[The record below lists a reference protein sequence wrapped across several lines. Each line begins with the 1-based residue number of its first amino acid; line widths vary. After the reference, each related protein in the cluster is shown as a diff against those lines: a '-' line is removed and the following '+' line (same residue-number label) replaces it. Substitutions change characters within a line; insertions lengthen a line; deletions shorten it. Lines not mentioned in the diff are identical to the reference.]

1 MAECAPVQPA
11 APGDGVGFVDSFVD
25 SPSVSREASPSKPLT
40 TEKDKKR
47 FSDDFSASLEEP
59 TQNGIVPSEKNEPWE
74 NFDIVPDRSDTPA
87 NSEDEEDDEDEEDSK
102 KKADEETKENNPAS
116 QKRNKPKR
124 KWESFDDDA
133 IVTKKMGGA
142 GGLNEATN
150 RRIKSTEDLDVV
162 ASPSDPRC
170 GVDAETNQSQWTA
183 LNDTFKETGTQF
195 VDDDDDG
202 SLPFRRT
209 QSMRADTHR
218 AVRIVDA
225 LRQQRR
231 LSNTSLDIDKKGGV
245 ANFANEDDLTRK
257 LKMDREWDVFLKLNK
272 RIPGTKTKWLPVRV
286 SVKKGV
292 LSIKKGAML
301 SPGRKSSISPAV
313 VEDVIL
319 QHNHTMTDPVPRSYD
334 RSSKLHQIKLQQ
346 SIVQEKRSV
355 KRLFLMEH
363 VTRFKTLYKIG
374 SHDLGIIQN
383 ILEAVNEAVRQ
394 LPVTR
399 ARGVAYRVNEVFVDL
414 KESSDILMN
423 CDGAVLDRKSLI
435 RIYIQA
441 FLTGAPEC
449 RLILNNVEATLLQGK
464 SLLTQGMTKQVRL
477 QDLVL
482 HPCVNSE
489 TYTASR
495 EIKFQPVDGSTF
507 ELLRCSIDPYISPP
521 INVSCLMEYHQT
533 QHNVKITSSFIVRKK
548 HNLRQRPI
556 TNLVIRFPIP
566 TAWSSLFLTEGK
578 FGQQRSIGSTAS
590 LRGSFRRKIKT
601 RECQIE
607 THLGSARYEAEH
619 QAIMWRIGTYSNTS
633 QPHTFSCDIMLKP
646 GMQKPDMVSEK
657 AEVTY
662 TVPGTSTGV
671 AVKGFEVEGG
681 SSPETWVKYEIQYR
695 YEVQMFPDLSID

>member
-1 MAECAPVQPA
+1 MAE
-11 APGDGVGFVDSFVD
+11 GVTVLEGEKGFVDCFVSTDHSVTD
-25 SPSVSREASPSKPLT
+25 SPRKAAS
-40 TEKDKKR
+40 EKR
-47 FSDDFSASLEEP
+47 FSDDFSSLGSPAHTDKTDLGGEIGEGEEN
-59 TQNGIVPSEKNEPWE
+59 TWE
-74 NFDIVPDRSDTPA
+74 HFDIVPDRSDTPVGKDD
-87 NSEDEEDDEDEEDSK
+87 SDEEDDVNEKEDD
-102 KKADEETKENNPAS
+102 KENITSEEPTI
-116 QKRNKPKR
+116 KKPNR
-124 KWESFDDDA
+124 PWESFDDDA
-133 IVTKKMGGA
+133 VPAKRPVGGD
-142 GGLNEATN
+142 GSRSHRLV
-150 RRIKSTEDLDVV
+150 KSTEDLDG
-162 ASPSDPRC
+162 AAGPRC
-170 GVDAETNQSQWTA
+170 GVDSETNQSEWTA
-183 LNDTFKETGTQF
+183 LNDTFKQTEF
-195 VDDDDDG
+195 VDDDNE

-231 LSNTSLDIDKKGGV
+231 LSNSSLDKERQRV
-245 ANFANEDDLTRK
+245 PLSNEDELTRK
-257 LKMDREWDVFLKLNK
+257 LKTDREWDVYLKLNK

-286 SVKKGV
+286 SVKDGV
-292 LSIKKGAML
+292 LSIKKGAIP
-301 SPGRKSSISPAV
+301 SPRRKSSVTPAV
-313 VEDVIL
+313 VEDVVL
-319 QHNHTMTDPVPRSYD
+319 QHNHRITEPIPRSYN
-334 RSSKLHQIKLQQ
+334 RHTKLHQIKLQQ
-346 SIVQEKRSV
+346 TVVHEKRTV

-363 VTRFKTLYKIG
+363 VTRCNTLYKLG
-374 SHDLGIIQN
+374 SHDLNVIQN
-383 ILEAVNEAVRQ
+383 ILEAINEAIRQ

-435 RIYIQA
+435 RIFVQA

-449 RLILNNVEATLLQGK
+449 RLVLNDVEATLLQGK
-464 SLLTQGMTKQVRL
+464 SLLTQSMVRQVRL
-477 QDLVL
+477 LDLVL
-482 HPCVNSE
+482 HPCVN
-489 TYTASR
+489 R
-495 EIKFQPVDGSTF
+495 EVYGATRDVRFQPVDGSTF

-556 TNLVIRFPIP
+556 TNLIIKFPIP
-566 TAWSSLFLTEGK
+566 SSWSSLFMTENK
-578 FGQQRSIGSTAS
+578 FGNQRSIGSTAS

-607 THLGSARYEAEH
+607 THLGSAKYEPEH

-633 QPHTFSCDIMLKP
+633 QPHTFSCDIMLKT
-646 GMQKPDMVSEK
+646 GMQKPDMVNEK

-671 AVKGFEVEGG
+671 TVKGFHVEGG